1 MTNSKVL
8 LDKVKVAQADLDS
21 HLSVNPTS
29 KSKALTP
36 ETLRR
41 GQAVAFQRI
50 MKLGL
55 VAGGSWG
62 SGFVLA
68 KIPCQNGVGFQWSA
82 PSFYTIRGGSVGL
95 TGAVES
101 VHTVIVTASVAAAAK
116 MACGSSFAGPGFDIT
131 FANDYGSGKT
141 SHESHMNAGEI
152 LALTKIAGGFAIDV
166 SFSGG
171 TITCDTAA
179 NKAAYGGDYTPEQI
193 LSGAVEPPPEFQ
205 PIYQKLYAK
214 MGTEPTSNYQAEAS
228 LATHTW
234 NAAA

>member
-95 TGAVES
+95 TG
-101 VHTVIVTASVAAAAK
+101 
-116 MACGSSFAGPGFDIT
+116 GPGFDIT